1 MYSNTS
7 RAEVFLGKVK
17 FEVNRSRNLLMVP
30 DESGLLGP
38 DEVFVQLSPLDK
50 TNDCWPADP
59 GGVVIGPVVVCR
71 SPTWL
76 SGEIEDQTGSPVG
89 VRWSFLPRRYCRL
102 LVVFLLRPVVP
113 LYATTTTG
121 GEREKSPVDD
131 IGVGGKKHPGRK
143 HLTTM
148 RRGKRTIQP

>member
-1 MYSNTS
+1 M
-7 RAEVFLGKVK
+7 K

-113 LYATTTTG
+113 LSSWITTIT
-121 GEREKSPVDD
+121 
-131 IGVGGKKHPGRK
+131 
-143 HLTTM
+143 
-148 RRGKRTIQP
+148 

>member
-1 MYSNTS
+1 MDCHLEKS
-7 RAEVFLGKVK
+7 RAEVFLDKVK

-71 SPTWL
+71 SPTYHCKHVL
-76 SGEIEDQTGSPVG
+76 VLKAVGSEHTPHG
-89 VRWSFLPRRYCRL
+89 IP
-102 LVVFLLRPVVP
+102 
-113 LYATTTTG
+113 
-121 GEREKSPVDD
+121 K
-131 IGVGGKKHPGRK
+131 
-143 HLTTM
+143 
-148 RRGKRTIQP
+148 